1 MECNFS
7 LDFWNIY
14 VSLRRKNMKFIHTS
28 DWHIGRLFHNI
39 SLLEDQEY
47 VLEQIISYAK
57 NESVDAIVIAGD
69 IYDRSVPPAS
79 AVEVLDRVLKT
90 ICTDLNIP
98 ILLIPGNHDSAERLR
113 FGSSLMKSS
122 GLYIFGDLANVTI
135 PVNIKGVDF
144 YGIPYAD
151 PDTVKSQFQ
160 EQLNTHNEAHKFL
173 ISKIQESLKPNAMNV
188 LISHCFIDG
197 GESSESERPLSIGGA
212 ECVNYE
218 IFSGFDYVA
227 LGHLHSPQYRGRET
241 VRYSGSIMKYSF
253 SEITQKKGITLVEID
268 GKNVTHTLLPLVPK
282 RDLSL
287 LEGELDDLLKE
298 GKKSKNENYLLI
310 RLTDQK
316 AILDPMGKLREV
328 FPNVLH
334 IEKSILQDSG
344 KLIQNTA
351 KLKRSEFDMFR
362 DFYEQV
368 SKKTLTEDQNKIMM
382 DTISELQ
389 TKRGD

>member
-1 MECNFS
+1 
-7 LDFWNIY
+7 
-14 VSLRRKNMKFIHTS
+14 MKFIHTS

-47 VLEQIISYAK
+47 VLEQIIGYAQK
-57 NESVDAIVIAGD
+57 ESVDAVVIAGD

-79 AVEVLDRVLKT
+79 AVDVLDRVLNT

-122 GLYIFGDLANVTI
+122 GLYIFGDLAKITI
-135 PVNIKGVDF
+135 PVHIKGVDF

-160 EQLNTHNEAHKFL
+160 EQVNTHNDAHKL
-173 ISKIQESLKPNAMNV
+173 LMSRIQESLKPNAMNV

-218 IFSGFDYVA
+218 MFSGFDYVA

-268 GKNVTHTLLPLVPK
+268 GKNVMHSLLPLVPK

-316 AILDPMGKLREV
+316 AILDPMAKLREV

-334 IEKSILQDSG
+334 IEKAILQDSG
-344 KLIQNTA
+344 KQIQNTA
-351 KLKRSEFDMFR
+351 KLKRSEIDMFR

-368 SKKTLTEDQNKIMM
+368 SKKTLTEDQNKIIT
-382 DTISELQ
+382 DTISELL
-389 TKRGD
+389 TKRGDSK

>member
-1 MECNFS
+1 
-7 LDFWNIY
+7 
-14 VSLRRKNMKFIHTS
+14 MKFIHTS

-47 VLEQIISYAK
+47 VLEQIIGYAQK
-57 NESVDAIVIAGD
+57 ESVDAVVIAGD

-79 AVEVLDRVLKT
+79 AVDVLDRVLNT

-122 GLYIFGDLANVTI
+122 GLYIFGDLAKITI
-135 PVNIKGVDF
+135 PVHIKGVDF

-160 EQLNTHNEAHKFL
+160 EQVNTHNDAHKL
-173 ISKIQESLKPNAMNV
+173 LMSRIQESLKPNAMNV

-218 IFSGFDYVA
+218 MFSGFDYVA

-268 GKNVTHTLLPLVPK
+268 GKNVMHSLLPLVPK

-316 AILDPMGKLREV
+316 AILDPMAKLREV

-344 KLIQNTA
+344 KQIQNTA
-351 KLKRSEFDMFR
+351 KLKRSEIDMFR

-368 SKKTLTEDQNKIMM
+368 SKKTLTEDQNKIIT
-382 DTISELQ
+382 DTISELL
-389 TKRGD
+389 TKRGDSK

>member
-1 MECNFS
+1 
-7 LDFWNIY
+7 
-14 VSLRRKNMKFIHTS
+14 MKFIHTS

-47 VLEQIISYAK
+47 ILEQIIGYAK
-57 NESVDAIVIAGD
+57 KESVDAVVIAGD

-79 AVEVLDRVLKT
+79 AVDLLDRVLNT

-122 GLYIFGDLANVTI
+122 GLYIFGDLAKITM

-160 EQLNTHNEAHKFL
+160 EQVNTHNEAHKFL
-173 ISKIQESLKPNAMNV
+173 IERIRESLKPNAMNV

-218 IFSGFDYVA
+218 MFSEFDYVA

-253 SEITQKKGITLVEID
+253 SEIKQKKGITLVEIE
-268 GKNVTHTLLPLVPK
+268 GNNVVHSLLPLVPK

-287 LEGELDDLLKE
+287 LEGELDDLLNE
-298 GKKSKNENYLLI
+298 GKKSKNEDYLLI

-316 AILDPMGKLREV
+316 AILDPMGQLRDV
-328 FPNVLH
+328 YPNVLH
-334 IEKSILQDSG
+334 IEKIILQDSG
-344 KLIQNTA
+344 KQIQNSA
-351 KLKRSEFDMFR
+351 KLKRSEIDMFR

-368 SKKTLTEDQNKIMM
+368 SKKSLTEDQNKIII
-382 DTISELQ
+382 DTISELL